1 MILFRRGLDLIAR
14 PAALLLFKGT
24 VVLFRALLL
33 KGLLLAFNSMQPSGT
48 FVYTFKEGKRK
59 RTTVLS
65 FYSIENQFLVIY
77 YTKTASGAVILPYFA
92 PRSPQLTTHV

>member
-24 VVLFRALLL
+24 VILFRAILL

-48 FVYTFKEGKRK
+48 FVYTFRAGKRK

-65 FYSIENQFLVIY
+65 FYSIENQFPCH
-77 YTKTASGAVILPYFA
+77 ILHENCIRHSYPSLIC
-92 PRSPQLTTHV
+92 P